1 MLFSGRAYYNILIFN
16 ELREGKFA
24 DGSWES
30 FDYRQ
35 MSLSEIFFSLEKLG
49 VYFTVDSFLCYS
61 EEIDTPEELTDK
73 LQDENGGDKRKIYV
87 LVFELWRRL
96 LKEKKTISIFCD
108 ELDHTIATYETHQAD
123 ANLYEGLLGVL
134 EILYRNSPFSEA
146 PSELFKRL
154 SLYIAHD
161 LENVIFTYIESKIGS
176 PEEEKMILLLDAFL
190 PFVGKERALKLI
202 KLTSLT
208 ADQK

>member
-1 MLFSGRAYYNILIFN
+1 MLFSGRSYYNILIFN
-16 ELREGKFA
+16 DLRDGKFA
-24 DGSWES
+24 DGRWES

-49 VYFTVDSFLCYS
+49 VYLTIESFLGYS
-61 EEIDTPEELTDK
+61 EVIDTPEELTDK
-73 LQDENGGDKRKIYV
+73 LHYENGDSKRKIYL

-96 LKEKKTISIFCD
+96 LPDRKTISIVCD

-123 ANLYEGLLGVL
+123 ANLYEGLIGVL
-134 EILYRNSPFSEA
+134 EILHRNAPFSEA

-176 PEEEKMILLLDAFL
+176 PEEEKMLLLLDAFL

-208 ADQK
+208 ADQN